1 LHPGG
6 AAALLCIAG
15 FVAACGGGGSGAAG
29 TASPAP
35 TTAVPI
41 DEAAAAV
48 LVGAGDIAACD
59 DGGRAELTGHLAAT
73 VAPPSATVFTTGDN
87 AYPSGTAENFE
98 ECYAPAWG
106 ALRSRTSP
114 ATGNHDWGTADAA
127 GYRGYFGEAA
137 GAPVETW
144 YAYDAG
150 SWRVIVLDSECDK
163 VGGCGPTSAQGRWL
177 AAELADHPAACSVA
191 IWHRPRFSSGSRHGS
206 DRDMA
211 PFFEAVA
218 AAGVDLVLNGHEH
231 SYERFA
237 RLATDGRPDPGG
249 VREIVVGTGG
259 ADAYGFGRL
268 LAGSE
273 ARVTGVPAVLVL
285 ELAPGAYR
293 WRLVGG
299 EDARTLDE
307 GSDRCRP

>member
-1 LHPGG
+1 MRPAGTATLLCL
-6 AAALLCIAG
+6 AAL
-15 FVAACGGGGSGAAG
+15 VAACGGGGSGAAG

-59 DGGRAELTGHLAAT
+59 DGGRAALTGRLAAT
-73 VAPPSATVFTTGDN
+73 VAPETATVFTTGDN
-87 AYPSGTAENFE
+87 AYPSGTTANFE

-106 ALRSRTSP
+106 TLRPRTRP
-114 ATGNHDWGTADAA
+114 ATGNHDWKAPGAA
-127 GYRGYFGEAA
+127 GYRAYFGDAA
-137 GAPVETW
+137 GPPDATW
-144 YAYDAG
+144 YAYDAVT
-150 SWRVIVLDSECDK
+150 WRVIVLDSECGS
-163 VGGCGPTSAQGRWL
+163 VGGCDPASPQGRWL
-177 AAELADHPAACSVA
+177 ASELAGHPVACSVA
-191 IWHRPRFSSGSRHGS
+191 IWHRPRFSSGTRHGS

-211 PFFEAVA
+211 PLFDAVA

-259 ADAYGFGRL
+259 ADAYGFGRP

-299 EDARTLDE
+299 EDARTLDD